1 MLQFHVLK
9 TKNFSDRKLKGAMI
23 GIGINLAYFASRP
36 IVIRDLR
43 KIVPNIQNK
52 IKLTK
57 YLAPALE

>member
-1 MLQFHVLK
+1 LQFYFLK
-9 TKNFSDRKLKGAMI
+9 TKNFNDRKLKGAMI

-43 KIVPNIQNK
+43 KIVPKVQNK

-57 YLAPALE
+57 YLTPVLE

>member
-1 MLQFHVLK
+1 LQFYLLK
-9 TKNFSDRKLKGAMI
+9 TKNFNERKLKGAMI

-43 KIVPNIQNK
+43 KIVPKVQNK

-57 YLAPALE
+57 YLTPVLE

>member
-1 MLQFHVLK
+1 M
-9 TKNFSDRKLKGAMI
+9 T

-43 KIVPNIQNK
+43 KIVPKVQNR

-57 YLAPALE
+57 YLIPVLE